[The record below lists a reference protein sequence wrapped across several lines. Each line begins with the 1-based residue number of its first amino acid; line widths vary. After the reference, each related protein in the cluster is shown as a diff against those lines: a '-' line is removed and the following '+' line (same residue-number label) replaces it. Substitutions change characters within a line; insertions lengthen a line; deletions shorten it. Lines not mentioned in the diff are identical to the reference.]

1 MVILLV
7 TSHAGQA
14 QIWRSELVKRLPD
27 VELRVYPQ
35 LGDPAAIEVAL
46 AWKAPH
52 GVLASL
58 PQLRL
63 ICSLGMGLDHLLD
76 DPTLPA
82 DVPIVRLV
90 DPNMV
95 QQMSEYALYAVLHF
109 HRRFDVY
116 ARFQVERRWEELPLP
131 HTERRHVGVM
141 GLGEIGADC
150 ARKLAALGFQVSG
163 WSRSARQVRGIRCFG
178 GDSGLPAFLSASEIL
193 VVVLPLT
200 AATAGIVN
208 ARTIAS
214 MPRGAYVVNI
224 ARGALVV
231 EEDLLAA
238 LDSGQLAG
246 AMLDVTQTEPLPQS
260 HALWR
265 HPNARITPHIA
276 GLTNPY
282 TAIEP
287 IVDNIRRLRSGASLQ
302 HLVDRR
308 RGY

>member
-14 QIWRSELVKRLPD
+14 EIWRSELLKRLPD
-27 VELRVYPQ
+27 VSLRVYPQ
-35 LGDPAAIEVAL
+35 IGDPAEIEVAL

-58 PQLRL
+58 PRLRL

-76 DPTLPA
+76 DPSLPL

-116 ARFQVERRWEELPLP
+116 ERFQRTRHWEELPLP

-150 ARKLAALGFQVSG
+150 ALKLAALGFQVSG
-163 WSRSARQVRGIRCFG
+163 WSRSARALQGIRCFSG
-178 GDSGLPAFLSASEIL
+178 ESGLATFMATAEIL

-200 AATAGIVN
+200 SATAGVVN
-208 ARTIAS
+208 AKTIAR

-231 EEDLLAA
+231 EQDLLAA
-238 LDSGQLAG
+238 LDAGQLAG
-246 AMLDVTQTEPLPQS
+246 AMLDVTQTEPLPAN
-260 HALWR
+260 HPLWA
-265 HPNARITPHIA
+265 HPNVRITPHIA

-282 TAIEP
+282 TSIEP
-287 IVDNIRRLRSGASLQ
+287 IADNIRRLRSGAPLQ

>member
-14 QIWRSELVKRLPD
+14 EIWRSELLQRLPD
-27 VELRVYPQ
+27 VELRVHPQ
-35 LGDPAAIEVAL
+35 VGDPAEIEVAL

-52 GVLASL
+52 GVLAGL
-58 PQLRL
+58 PRLRL

-76 DPTLPA
+76 DPTLPV

-116 ARFQVERRWEELPLP
+116 ERFQKERRWEELPLP
-131 HTERRHVGVM
+131 HTARRRVSVM

-150 ARKLAALGFQVSG
+150 ALKLAALGFQVSG
-163 WSRSARQVRGIRCFG
+163 WSRSARALPGIRCFS
-178 GDSGLPAFLSASEIL
+178 GDSGFPAFLSASEIL

-208 ARTIAS
+208 ARTIAL

-224 ARGALVV
+224 ARGALVI
-231 EEDLLAA
+231 EQDLLAA

-246 AMLDVTQTEPLPQS
+246 AMLDVTQTEPLPPS
-260 HALWR
+260 HALWQ
-265 HPNARITPHIA
+265 HPNVRVTPHIA

-287 IVDNIRRLRSGASLQ
+287 IVDNIRRWRSRMPLQ
-302 HLVDRR
+302 HVVDRR

>member
-14 QIWRSELVKRLPD
+14 EIWRSELAKRLPD

-35 LGDPAAIEVAL
+35 TGDPTAVEVAL

-52 GVLASL
+52 GVLAGL

-63 ICSLGMGLDHLLD
+63 ICSLGMGLDHLLE
-76 DPTLPA
+76 DPTLPV

-95 QQMSEYALYAVLHF
+95 RQMSEYALYAVLHF

-116 ARFQVERRWEELPLP
+116 ARFQEEQRWEELPLP

-163 WSRSARQVRGIRCFG
+163 WSRSARDLPGIRCFSG
-178 GDSGLPAFLSASEIL
+178 ESGLSAFLTASEIL

-208 ARTIAS
+208 ARTIAF
-214 MPRGAYVVNI
+214 MPRGAYIVNT
-224 ARGALVV
+224 ARGALLV
-231 EEDLLAA
+231 EQDLLAA

-246 AMLDVTQTEPLPQS
+246 VMLDVTQTEPLPPS
-260 HALWR
+260 DPLWR
-265 HPNARITPHIA
+265 HPNVRITPHIA

-287 IVDNIRRLRSGASLQ
+287 IVDNIRRLQSGLPLE
-302 HLVDRR
+302 HLVDRS